1 MIVAFC
7 CRPVRPHAKGN
18 TVHPSSDGL
27 LPLLQRAFFNDY
39 AAAHEAVTRMGT
51 TLAGPPGSGSH
62 HSLAANGQAFTN
74 TEVVIGAA
82 VLVGAAVVVGLAW
95 YNRRRKLLRRKV

>member
-1 MIVAFC
+1 MHPA
-7 CRPVRPHAKGN
+7 RPHWGS
-18 TVHPSSDGL
+18 TVSPSSDGL
-27 LPLLQRAFFNDY
+27 LALLQRAFFNDY

-51 TLAGPPGSGSH
+51 TLASPPGSGSQQ
-62 HSLAANGQAFTN
+62 SLAANGQAFTN